1 MSESFISSRTPETLA
16 FMAVLL
22 KSVSYCFW
30 INDLTSLSVTQVP
43 ALSNKFLHTEG
54 VVIFSAV
61 VLAAAEGKPKLVSTV
76 FVRQS

>member
-1 MSESFISSRTPETLA
+1 MSESFISSRTPVTLA
-16 FMAVLL
+16 LIAVLSN
-22 KSVSYCFW
+22 SVSYCFW

-61 VLAAAEGKPKLVSTV
+61 VLAAVEGKPKLVRTV
-76 FVRQS
+76 FARQS